1 MRFEKV
7 SFEAFKNDMA
17 QYRPINFMAG
27 QVEEAYDNIIIP
39 KRKTKHSAGYDLRTP
54 IDIVIPPGQARTI
67 PTGIKA
73 VFAEDEMNAWHLQI
87 YVRSSVGIKDGVV
100 LTNGTGIIDSDYQ
113 FGKNEGDMMLALRN
127 MSEKHVKYKAG
138 DRICQAVFALH
149 GITVDDDAEG
159 ERTGGVGS
167 TGRG

>member
-39 KRKTKHSAGYDLRTP
+39 KRKTKYSAGYDLRTP

-73 VFAEDEMNAWHLQI
+73 VFAEDEMEAWHLQI
-87 YVRSSVGIKDGVV
+87 
-100 LTNGTGIIDSDYQ
+100 
-113 FGKNEGDMMLALRN
+113 
-127 MSEKHVKYKAG
+127 
-138 DRICQAVFALH
+138 
-149 GITVDDDAEG
+149 
-159 ERTGGVGS
+159 
-167 TGRG
+167 